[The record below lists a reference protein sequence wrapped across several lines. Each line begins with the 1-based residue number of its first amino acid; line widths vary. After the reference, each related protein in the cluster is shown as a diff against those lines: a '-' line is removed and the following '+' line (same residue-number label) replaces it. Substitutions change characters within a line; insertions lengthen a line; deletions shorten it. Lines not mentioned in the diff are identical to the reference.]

1 MFCLEIQD
9 DILIL
14 NCETILKYA
23 EWLDFRSKFFLTIDN
38 FTIRLSSR
46 I

>member
-1 MFCLEIQD
+1 MVSLEIQD
-9 DILIL
+9 EILIL
-14 NCETILKYA
+14 NCETIFKYT